1 MKKKM
6 NLKKLGAVCCAALM
20 MAACLTG
27 CGGAAASP
35 ASSAPAASF
44 SAGSAPAALTG
55 TVATGGSTSME
66 KVMAALQEAWAE
78 KEPEVTVTY
87 DPTGSG
93 AGITGAMEGTLDIGL
108 SSRQLK
114 DSETGV
120 EATVL
125 ALDGIAL
132 VVNKEN
138 PVNDLTMEQAA
149 AIARGEIDNW
159 SQLGGTDTPIVL
171 VGREAGSGTRDG
183 FESILGVE
191 DECVYAQELT
201 ATGAVVAAVASNPGA
216 IGYASLSAVED
227 TVKALTVGGTACS
240 EATVLDGSYPIQRPF
255 VLVTRQGAE
264 PSPAAAA
271 FVKFALSADA
281 ADLIRAAGAV
291 PLA

>member
-93 AGITGAMEGTLDIGL
+93 AGITGAWKAPWT
-108 SSRQLK
+108 S
-114 DSETGV
+114 
-120 EATVL
+120 AF
-125 ALDGIAL
+125 
-132 VVNKEN
+132 
-138 PVNDLTMEQAA
+138 P
-149 AIARGEIDNW
+149 
-159 SQLGGTDTPIVL
+159 
-171 VGREAGSGTRDG
+171 AGS
-183 FESILGVE
+183 
-191 DECVYAQELT
+191 
-201 ATGAVVAAVASNPGA
+201 
-216 IGYASLSAVED
+216 
-227 TVKALTVGGTACS
+227 
-240 EATVLDGSYPIQRPF
+240 
-255 VLVTRQGAE
+255 
-264 PSPAAAA
+264 
-271 FVKFALSADA
+271 
-281 ADLIRAAGAV
+281 
-291 PLA
+291 